1 MSSVNK
7 VTLLGRLGRD
17 PEVRHGRDGAK
28 IVHLSLA
35 TSERWRDRQSGQPRQ
50 RTEWH
55 KVVIFNDV
63 LAGVAEEFLS
73 KGKQVYLEGKLQ
85 THTWTDRSGRGRTIT
100 EVVVPSFGGD
110 LRLLGGRDSGDE
122 PVDEESSHPS
132 DGDPVEQ
139 DSVAAA
145 SP

>member
-17 PEVRHGRDGAK
+17 PEIRHGRDGAK
-28 IVHLSLA
+28 IAHFSLA
-35 TSERWRDRQSGQPRQ
+35 TSERWRDRESGQPRQ

-55 KVVIFNDV
+55 NVVIFNDV

-73 KGKQVYLEGKLQ
+73 KGRQVYLEGKLQ
-85 THTWTDRSGRGRTIT
+85 TRTWTDRSGNSRTTAEIII
-100 EVVVPSFGGD
+100 PRFGGD

-122 PVDEESSHPS
+122 PVDDESSPAL
-132 DGDPVEQ
+132 DNEQ
-139 DSVAAA
+139 ADVVAAG
-145 SP
+145 P

>member
-85 THTWTDRSGRGRTIT
+85 TRTWTDRSGRGRTTT

-122 PVDEESSHPS
+122 PVDDDSAPAMDDEP
-132 DGDPVEQ
+132 GEQ
-139 DSVAAA
+139 AEVMAAG
-145 SP
+145 P